1 MLLFKEK
8 FIEQIMNGEK
18 VQTIRLWKYR
28 RMKPGQRSYVPGVGY
43 IRIDSVKPI
52 ELDNLTDADAVLDG
66 FPSAD
71 ALRAELCTLYDED
84 TLARLTPYKIRFSV
98 FPPSEQQRIME
109 EQNKKRSDEKA
120 TTNSEYVLI
129 LSATTATGQ
138 GISPLYSTSS
148 VPLAVPQR

>member
-1 MLLFKEK
+1 MPKTPKNFDGKKRQKSIKITPLAPLFSHAARCA
-8 FIEQIMNGEK
+8 FHPPY
-18 VQTIRLWKYR
+18 T
-28 RMKPGQRSYVPGVGY
+28 
-43 IRIDSVKPI
+43 
-52 ELDNLTDADAVLDG
+52 
-66 FPSAD
+66 
-71 ALRAELCTLYDED
+71 LRAF
-84 TLARLTPYKIRFSV
+84 KIRFSV
-98 FPPSEQQRIME
+98 FPPIEQQRIME